1 MKTLYVYADF
11 DWIEETELVGEL
23 GYESLRSSDCYCFT
37 RMLCRVIGGRTL
49 LLRREQIV
57 AMEEKRPVRR
67 LFPFDYLIG
76 IDGFSR
82 MGAFYCRNDFPFG
95 TKLG

>member
-1 MKTLYVYADF
+1 MMTSIIIRDSNIRNRRKIYLDV
-11 DWIEETELVGEL
+11 
-23 GYESLRSSDCYCFT
+23 S

-76 IDGFSR
+76 IDDFSR

-95 TKLG
+95 PKLG

>member
-37 RMLCRVIGGRTL
+37 LNDGCFEKKNGDLFLSDDLNNSPGQQYTQPEKDIFGCFSDALPGHWGANV
-49 LLRREQIV
+49 V
-57 AMEEKRPVRR
+57 A
-67 LFPFDYLIG
+67 
-76 IDGFSR
+76 
-82 MGAFYCRNDFPFG
+82 A
-95 TKLG
+95 T

>member
-37 RMLCRVIGGRTL
+37 LMNGCF
-49 LLRREQIV
+49 
-57 AMEEKRPVRR
+57 EKNT
-67 LFPFDYLIG
+67 G
-76 IDGFSR
+76 IFVSER
-82 MGAFYCRNDFPFG
+82 
-95 TKLG
+95 

>member
-1 MKTLYVYADF
+1 MLYHLHMPSYILRTF
-11 DWIEETELVGEL
+11 TEYPSNIRNRRKIYLDV
-23 GYESLRSSDCYCFT
+23 S

>member
-37 RMLCRVIGGRTL
+37 LNDGCF
-49 LLRREQIV
+49 
-57 AMEEKRPVRR
+57 EKNTEICF
-67 LFPFDYLIG
+67 LSDDLNNYQG
-76 IDGFSR
+76 QQYTQSE
-82 MGAFYCRNDFPFG
+82 
-95 TKLG
+95 K

>member
-37 RMLCRVIGGRTL
+37 LNDGCFEKKHGDLFLSDDLNNYPGQQYTQPEKDIFGCFSDALPGHW
-49 LLRREQIV
+49 V
-57 AMEEKRPVRR
+57 ANVV
-67 LFPFDYLIG
+67 
-76 IDGFSR
+76 
-82 MGAFYCRNDFPFG
+82 AA
-95 TKLG
+95 T

>member
-37 RMLCRVIGGRTL
+37 LNDGCFEKNTEIG
-49 LLRREQIV
+49 
-57 AMEEKRPVRR
+57 
-67 LFPFDYLIG
+67 F
-76 IDGFSR
+76 
-82 MGAFYCRNDFPFG
+82 
-95 TKLG
+95 

>member
-37 RMLCRVIGGRTL
+37 PSMMDVLKKHWRFVSER
-49 LLRREQIV
+49 
-57 AMEEKRPVRR
+57 
-67 LFPFDYLIG
+67 
-76 IDGFSR
+76 
-82 MGAFYCRNDFPFG
+82 
-95 TKLG
+95 